1 MQDIAATRAMMHL
14 VAKLHYESDMSQ
26 VEIARKLDVSTAT
39 ISRLLNKARA
49 AGIVRIEVVGLSS
62 PEDMTSDLM
71 KRLGLKQAYVVDA
84 PPGNVLGALSTPLAA
99 LLQQAGL
106 GAGSVLGIGW
116 GRAVREVTLAGMPR
130 LPGILTVAL
139 NGGMQQSA
147 PHFQITEFVRRAAE
161 QMEGTPYFL
170 HAPYLSS
177 AELRDAFLTDR
188 SVQEIISLW
197 DKLDAAIVGIG
208 LTHTPKPS
216 ESTTATPGEQAL
228 SDAAGDVLR
237 HYFTESGDL
246 LHWEGEERMIAAS
259 AEQLRK
265 TPLTIGV
272 AATPEKAAGIIGAV
286 RSGMINSLVTDV
298 NTAQAILDKLPV
310 A

>member
-1 MQDIAATRAMMHL
+1 LQDIAATRTLMHM

-49 AGIVRIEVVGLSS
+49 AGIVRIEVIGLSS
-62 PEDMTSDLM
+62 PENMTADLVQ
-71 KRLGLKQAYVVDA
+71 RLGLKHAYVVDA
-84 PPGNVLGALSTPLAA
+84 PPNNVLDALRTPLAS
-99 LLQQAGL
+99 LLSQAGL
-106 GAGSVLGIGW
+106 SAGSVLGIGW
-116 GRAVREVTLAGMPR
+116 GRAVREVTLAGLPR
-130 LPGILTVAL
+130 LPGVLTVAL
-139 NGGMQQSA
+139 NGGMQQAA

-170 HAPYLSS
+170 HAPYISS
-177 AELRDAFLTDR
+177 PELREAFLRDR

-197 DKLDAAIVGIG
+197 DRLDVAIVGVG
-208 LTHTPKPS
+208 LTHEPKPS
-216 ESTTATPGEQAL
+216 ESSTATPGEQAL
-228 SDAAGDVLR
+228 SHATGDVLR
-237 HYFTESGDL
+237 HYITEAGEI

-259 AEQLRK
+259 VEQLRR

-272 AATPEKAAGIIGAV
+272 AATPEKAAAIIGAV

-298 NTAQAILDKLPV
+298 NTAQAILDRLPIS
-310 A
+310 

>member
-1 MQDIAATRAMMHL
+1 MQDIAATRTLMHM

-49 AGIVRIEVVGLSS
+49 AGIVRIEVIGLSS
-62 PEDMTSDLM
+62 PENMTADLVQ
-71 KRLGLKQAYVVDA
+71 RLGLKHAYVVDA
-84 PPGNVLGALSTPLAA
+84 PPNNVLDALRTPLAS
-99 LLQQAGL
+99 LLSQAGL
-106 GAGSVLGIGW
+106 SAGSVLGIGW
-116 GRAVREVTLAGMPR
+116 GRAVREVTLAGLPR
-130 LPGILTVAL
+130 LPGVLTVAL
-139 NGGMQQSA
+139 NGGMQQAA

-170 HAPYLSS
+170 HAPYISS
-177 AELRDAFLTDR
+177 PELREAFLRDR

-197 DKLDAAIVGIG
+197 DRLDVAIVGVG
-208 LTHTPKPS
+208 LTHEPKPS
-216 ESTTATPGEQAL
+216 ESSTATPGEQAL
-228 SDAAGDVLR
+228 SHATGDVLR
-237 HYFTESGDL
+237 HYITEAGEI

-259 AEQLRK
+259 VEQLRR

-272 AATPEKAAGIIGAV
+272 AATPEKAAAIIGAV

-298 NTAQAILDKLPV
+298 NTAQAILDRLPIS
-310 A
+310 